1 MQANNVWQLKFRCAF
16 KPDGFGYTVY
26 SVVVSGVR
34 ARKSSALYRFIVVG
48 VERRHAD
55 VSHEPELPAQLLVPE
70 VLPVE
75 QRHVSRLLLDERRQT
90 LPGVVL

>member
-34 ARKSSALYRFIVVG
+34 ARKSSALYRFIGVG
-48 VERRHAD
+48 VER
-55 VSHEPELPAQLLVPE
+55 
-70 VLPVE
+70 
-75 QRHVSRLLLDERRQT
+75 
-90 LPGVVL
+90 